1 MTGVGQF
8 RWPVYPNVRLMQEAF
23 HFCYVFTP
31 QTIVSSPETRFA
43 VAVLE
48 THFIVA
54 FPQSRFDVAIP

>member
-1 MTGVGQF
+1 MLGNSGG
-8 RWPVYPNVRLMQEAF
+8 PVYPNVRLMQEAF

-54 FPQSRFDVAIP
+54 VPKTRFDVAIP